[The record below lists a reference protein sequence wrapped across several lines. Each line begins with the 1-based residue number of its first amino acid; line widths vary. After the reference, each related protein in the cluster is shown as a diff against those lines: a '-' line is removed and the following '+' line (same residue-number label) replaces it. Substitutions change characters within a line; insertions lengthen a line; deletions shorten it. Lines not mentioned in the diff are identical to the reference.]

1 MVEVFGLEEICQWN
15 FELWNELEN
24 KQYFDGFYVF
34 IKGYFMYYDVCFEG
48 FKMVYLFLRLGGFVI
63 GYLDKYFIFWVIIY
77 L

>member
-1 MVEVFGLEEICQWN
+1 MF
-15 FELWNELEN
+15 
-24 KQYFDGFYVF
+24 YFDGFYVF

-63 GYLDKYFIFWVIIY
+63 GYLDKYFIFWVIIF